1 MLKMPPPA
9 HPLEFPEIKEFVT
22 VRVPRLLK
30 PAPLLEVLAPET
42 VTPEIARLPPEAI
55 LKILKLRL
63 VLPLLPLITRA
74 EAPGPVMVSEP
85 ALVVAKISGS
95 APDPSVMVLAP
106 FVNREE
112 AKIISS
118 FAEVKLASVIACLKE
133 PAPESAVV
141 VTVI

>member
-1 MLKMPPPA
+1 MLKIPPPV
-9 HPLEFPEIKEFVT
+9 FPPELPVIKEFVT

-30 PAPLLEVLAPET
+30 PAPLLVVLAPET

-85 ALVVAKISGS
+85 ALEVAKISGS